1 MVIPHSICQKLFF
14 ISHLLSFF
22 YFNVS
27 TKPNKFSN
35 ITQIFIYNLLLHTL
49 VCRGTNETLFSNTC
63 DSVERESG
71 LILKGVK
78 SENDW
83 PCCVSL
89 QNETWSLLALKA
101 VFIVWNTW

>member
-1 MVIPHSICQKLFF
+1 MAEQNLINFQI
-14 ISHLLSFF
+14 LL
-22 YFNVS
+22 
-27 TKPNKFSN
+27 KF
-35 ITQIFIYNLLLHTL
+35 FIYNLLLHTL
-49 VCRGTNETLFSNTC
+49 VCRGTNETLFSNTR
-63 DSVERESG
+63 DGVESEPG

-89 QNETWSLLALKA
+89 QNETRSLLALKA